1 MMEKKLIINTE
12 VFLQC
17 KGHCSGCF
25 LSELERTEENTHLTK
40 IKAPLFKKLTEN
52 ANKYEHYIIGFG
64 RGNLLS
70 MNKESIDELLS
81 VMKECEDI
89 LGSDIHITFEV
100 STSLI
105 GKIDKQITQAK
116 YMLEKNKNIYFNVV
130 INSEVTSEK
139 FWSNWEEFR
148 IANMEI
154 RNNLLLEESGDI
166 LVLNVNP
173 RQLPDMNFIYERVKN
188 VPSPVNISMFPFVEK
203 NVSTVQFQ
211 DMNKWSINMF
221 EKLKNLDLNIHEYIK
236 RLSTIDIS
244 NFDDI
249 IMYHQ
254 ATLNSYYFIDKNG
267 AVTPG
272 SLSIMGEVDY
282 VRLLE
287 KFNVD
292 PDLEKAWY
300 KMQKDVVCSM
310 CENQAQCLLSGAYLN
325 MLVNSQKENTNNSQ
339 CWSGYQKIFEQI
351 K

>member
-1 MMEKKLIINTE
+1 M
-12 VFLQC
+12 
-17 KGHCSGCF
+17 
-25 LSELERTEENTHLTK
+25 K
-40 IKAPLFKKLTEN
+40 IKAPLLKILKEN
-52 ANKYEHYIIGFG
+52 TQKYEHYIIGFG

-81 VMKECEDI
+81 LMSECEGI
-89 LGSDIHITFEV
+89 LDNAHITFEV

-105 GKIDKQITQAK
+105 GKIDKQINQAK

-139 FWSNWEEFR
+139 FWNNWEDFR
-148 IANMEI
+148 VANMAI
-154 RNNLLLEESGDI
+154 RDNLQLEESGDI

-173 RQLPDMNFIYERVKN
+173 KQLPDMNFIYEKVKN
-188 VPSPVNISMFPFVEK
+188 VPSPVNISMFPFVE
-203 NVSTVQFQ
+203 NTVSNIDFQ
-211 DMNKWSINMF
+211 EMNRWSINMF
-221 EKLKNLDLNIHEYIK
+221 KKLKDLDLNIHEYIK

-249 IMYHQ
+249 QEYHQ

-267 AVTPG
+267 VVTPG

-292 PDLEKAWY
+292 PHLEKAWY

-310 CENQAQCLLSGAYLN
+310 CESQAQCLLSGAYLN
-325 MLVNSQKENTNNSQ
+325 MLVNSQKENSNKSE
-339 CWSGYQKIFEQI
+339 CWSGYKHIFEQVN
-351 K
+351 